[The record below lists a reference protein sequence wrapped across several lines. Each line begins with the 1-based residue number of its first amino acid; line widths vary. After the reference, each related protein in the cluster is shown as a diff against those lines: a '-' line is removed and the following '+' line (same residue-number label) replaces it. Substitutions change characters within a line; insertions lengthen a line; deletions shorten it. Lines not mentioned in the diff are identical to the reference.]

1 MAGQKS
7 DKLYAQTPSLDSTDS
22 RFFRDVLGTKEDTAK
37 IIVGT
42 DSSLIAYTKG
52 LLNQAELI
60 LEDTAEL
67 QSDFTDGGRIDVILD
82 ELTAQG
88 DTNEGKIDGI
98 QTDLDD
104 GTIGLG
110 ALKILSNDI
119 QGELDDTTSGL
130 GALKISIDD
139 NQADLDNILAD
150 TNELQADWKDT
161 GRLDTIL
168 DELTA
173 QGDTNEGKLDANQ
186 TDLDAIIA
194 DVAAGSIEIE
204 ADASTTSTNI
214 IDAAVLTQGTAD
226 WFKGAMC
233 ISLNGQNSGQARPV
247 VNFTVATDSI
257 DVYPAFL
264 NTPDP
269 GDDFLIVSSWRPNV
283 LDQQPDVAVDTV
295 ANIAAGDIFDLN
307 TAGLTYMVNNLRIKC
322 ADPGAETIT
331 FTLYELIN
339 DVSTAVDTFA
349 VTTATYG
356 THFSLFDMF
365 SVNHLAG
372 DDIQITVS
380 ASADNSYV
388 ITGQYQYSQAYTG

>member
-1 MAGQKS
+1 MPGQKS
-7 DKLYAQTPSLDSTDS
+7 DKPYAQTPSLDSTDS

-67 QSDFTDGGRIDVILD
+67 QTDFTDGGRI
-82 ELTAQG
+82 
-88 DTNEGKIDGI
+88 
-98 QTDLDD
+98 
-104 GTIGLG
+104 
-110 ALKILSNDI
+110 
-119 QGELDDTTSGL
+119 
-130 GALKISIDD
+130 
-139 NQADLDNILAD
+139 
-150 TNELQADWKDT
+150 
-161 GRLDTIL
+161 DTIL